1 MFVDTMNV
9 EWMKRH
15 QARLRQVVV
24 FGPPT
29 AHEARIDSSASQGNV
44 LCFPG
49 TTYHLDDP
57 HRQKRTEGSQKGT
70 ETKQEVKFL
79 AGQTSLPEPIT
90 RPGFDFEKA
99 RERLAGLE
107 IADRGMGMRLH
118 LPEKK
123 RIKF

>member
-29 AHEARIDSSASQGNV
+29 AQGARIDSSASQGNV
-44 LCFPG
+44 LCLPA

-79 AGQTSLPEPIT
+79 AGQASLPEPIA

>member
-15 QARLRQVVV
+15 QDRLQQVVI

-29 AHEARIDSSASQGNV
+29 AQEARMDSSASQGNV
-44 LCFPG
+44 QCLPG
-49 TTYHLDDP
+49 ITYHLGDPPQEKDMDDS
-57 HRQKRTEGSQKGT
+57 QKRTEP
-70 ETKQEVKFL
+70 KQALKIL